1 MTTYYLQNQ
10 MITKLSEQ
18 STMEEQINLSPQK
31 SYQDSGTDY
40 FQKSV
45 GISSGTSPLNTRYLE
60 TDDFDYMILE
70 NTGTTSVVFT
80 SFAKAGTA
88 SDVEISTAVS
98 GELKAGTTSM
108 NRTQYAYKISF
119 AAADL
124 ADISNLLKPI
134 TFSQGIEFGSQPLIL
149 QFTTSGGTLRGP
161 FFLIESQ
168 ISGSNWQ
175 FDMFANDNITL
186 SAATGYTLDFYLPCA
201 QLVPAGASVVI
212 PGGNA
217 MQSLPN
223 VYYQSF
229 GAAAFPWTSGTTSP
243 GGEIKL
249 TGVKA

>member
-40 FQKSV
+40 FQKSI
-45 GISSGTSPLNTRYLE
+45 GISSSAASFLE
-60 TDDFDYMILE
+60 TSDFDYMILE
-70 NTGTTSVVFT
+70 NTGTSSVVFT
-80 SFAKAGTA
+80 SFAKVGTA
-88 SDVEISTAVS
+88 SNVEIANSVS

-108 NRTQYAYKISF
+108 NRTQYAYKIDF

-124 ADISNLLKPI
+124 ADISNILNPI
-134 TFSQGIEFGSQPLIL
+134 TSSQGVEFAHQPLIV
-149 QFTTSGGTLRGP
+149 QFTESGGTLRGP
-161 FFLIESQ
+161 FFMIESST
-168 ISGSNWQ
+168 SGSNWR
-175 FDMFANDNITL
+175 FDMFASSNITL
-186 SAATGYTLDFYLPCA
+186 NAATGYTLDFYLPCA

-223 VYYQSF
+223 AYYQSF
-229 GAAAFPWTSGTTSP
+229 GVAAFPWTSGTTSP
-243 GGEIKL
+243 SGEVKL

>member
-1 MTTYYLQNQ
+1 

-98 GELKAGTTSM
+98 G
-108 NRTQYAYKISF
+108 
-119 AAADL
+119 
-124 ADISNLLKPI
+124 
-134 TFSQGIEFGSQPLIL
+134 
-149 QFTTSGGTLRGP
+149 
-161 FFLIESQ
+161 
-168 ISGSNWQ
+168 
-175 FDMFANDNITL
+175 
-186 SAATGYTLDFYLPCA
+186 
-201 QLVPAGASVVI
+201 
-212 PGGNA
+212 
-217 MQSLPN
+217 
-223 VYYQSF
+223 
-229 GAAAFPWTSGTTSP
+229 
-243 GGEIKL
+243 
-249 TGVKA
+249 

>member
-40 FQKSV
+40 FQKSI
-45 GISSGTSPLNTRYLE
+45 GIPSGTDATATYYLE

-80 SFAKAGTA
+80 SFAKVGTA
-88 SDVEISTAVS
+88 SDVEIATSVS

-108 NRTQYAYKISF
+108 NRTQYAYKIDF

-124 ADISNLLKPI
+124 ADISNILRPI
-134 TFSQGIEFGSQPLIL
+134 TQSQGIEYAHQPLIV
-149 QFTTSGGTLRGP
+149 QFTESGGTLRGP
-161 FFLIESQ
+161 FFMIESSL
-168 ISGSNWQ
+168 SGSTWR
-175 FDMFANDNITL
+175 FDMYASSNITL

-201 QLVPAGASVVI
+201 QVVPAGASVVI
-212 PGGNA
+212 PGGDA
-217 MQSLPN
+217 MQNLPSAW
-223 VYYQSF
+223 YQSF
-229 GAAAFPWTSGTTSP
+229 GVAAFPWTLGTTSP
-243 GGEIKL
+243 GGEVKL

>member
-31 SYQDSGTDY
+31 SYTPSGTDY

-45 GISSGTSPLNTRYLE
+45 SISSSATYFLE
-60 TDDFDYMILE
+60 TSDFDYMILE
-70 NTGTTSVVFT
+70 NTGTSSVVFT

-88 SDVEISTAVS
+88 SDVEIANSVS

-108 NRTQYAYKISF
+108 NRTQYAYKIDF
-119 AAADL
+119 AASDF
-124 ADISNLLKPI
+124 ADISNVLTPI
-134 TFSQGIEFGSQPLIL
+134 TASQGIDFAHQPLIV
-149 QFTTSGGTLRGP
+149 QFTESGGSLRGP
-161 FFLIESQ
+161 FFMIESSS
-168 ISGSNWQ
+168 SGSTFR
-175 FDMFANDNITL
+175 FDMYASSNITL

-201 QLVPAGASVVI
+201 QVVPAGASVVI
-212 PGGNA
+212 PGGDA

-223 VYYQSF
+223 SWYQSF
-229 GAAAFPWTSGTTSP
+229 GVAAFPWTSGTTTP
-243 GGEIKL
+243 NGEVKL